1 MPSIDKLRRQGLE
14 ILSYLWI
21 AVVGTALNW
30 VVAVRCREDFGMG
43 FTSSN
48 ATGYA
53 VGIILGFILS
63 RAFSFKNRTSSGA
76 KSESIKFLFVTGVAF
91 TVTMITGW
99 LILFGLSALF
109 EVYPSI
115 HATAVDMSS
124 QTGRSWVNR
133 ELIGTI
139 GGTGCGFFVNFFG
152 HKYVTFRKTDT
163 LNRIRRRV
171 TV

>member
-14 ILSYLWI
+14 VLSYLWI

-30 VVAVRCREDFGMG
+30 FVAVRCREDLGMG

-53 VGIILGFILS
+53 VGIVLGFILS

-76 KSESIKFLFVTGVAF
+76 KTESIKFLFVTAAAF
-91 TVTMITGW
+91 SVTMVTGW
-99 LILFGLSALF
+99 IILYTISGLFVQYPGMHSEAVALSSKTG
-109 EVYPSI
+109 YP
-115 HATAVDMSS
+115 
-124 QTGRSWVNR
+124 WVNR

-139 GGTGCGFFVNFFG
+139 GGTACGFFVNFFG

-171 TV
+171 IV